1 MKIQSQSKIISGS
14 KGIILMA
21 ILNFSSILVFSQQ
34 AAIVIS
40 PVADAY
46 VWGSTSGTPVP
57 NVSNY
62 GSSTSLQVKFVSGS
76 PTVTR
81 WSFLKFDLSSQGII
95 TLAKATIRLYLS
107 GNGGATIPSTITL
120 SETDAGWTETDITYF
135 NCPKTKTVSRIA
147 SCVIPYPLSTGYYE
161 WDITD
166 YLLTKLSTGNFVFSL
181 MLNQDT
187 NPVNQTASFN
197 SRENTSNKPQLVINP
212 FEKVTSITLDNPTA
226 NVYVNSQFQLTATV
240 LPSYATNKTI
250 HWTSDNTAVAT
261 VDASGLIRGVTFGN
275 ATITATTQDGNK
287 IATCNVTVSNGTI
300 PVTGI
305 TLSPTSTSLLV
316 GATQQFTATVSP
328 LGATKKAVDWQSDNT
343 NVATVS
349 STGLVTAKNEGT
361 ATITVTTVDGSFSA
375 SSAVTVSKFVSLTGV
390 SFSPDSAAIAVGKT
404 FQLTPVYLPLN
415 ATNKAFRC
423 VSSNVKVATVDSISG
438 LITGVGAGTT
448 IITLTSQDGSLKA
461 DFKISVYGISIKLP
475 NVIGS
480 NMVLQQ
486 DMLVPLWGWGPPN
499 ESVVITASWGQTA
512 TATADNSG
520 KWKAKLQT
528 PKAIPGDTQTKHSL
542 VFSGKNNTVALTNI
556 LIGDVYLC
564 AGQSNMVYHM
574 TNVLDSINEI
584 NAAIYPN
591 IRLNDI
597 DPNSQYKVWDNN
609 GGSWVEC
616 SPTSVPNFSAVAYYF
631 ARELYNNKNINIPI
645 GLLSPAVSGSCC
657 QAWVRREALAADA
670 ELKSLFLDPYDNN
683 PNLTVG
689 TAATILYNGMIAPII
704 PFGLK
709 GFVWYQGE
717 TNAVLSSYTSY
728 FKLNAAMINDWRK
741 LWGQGDVPFYFVQLP
756 AHTTKPPE
764 FRDQQTNLLTVPNTG
779 MAVTLDL
786 ADADLSQ
793 IHPHNK
799 KDVGIRLALWAQAKL
814 YGQNVTYTG
823 PFYKSMKV
831 ETNKIR
837 ISFLPASLGSGLA
850 SRNGLALDNFQI
862 AGADNNFVTAMA
874 VIDGNDVLVSANSVS
889 APAKVAFAYTNTATP
904 NLMNKEGITACPF
917 RTDRWN
923 DAINILSPA
932 AIYNLSINVKDT
944 SAAVIPSVDV
954 TLNSF
959 SSSVTATTDQSGNA
973 YFNNLASGMYSVSA
987 TISGYTQLTNLSL
1000 ITPTQN
1006 TGNIILKP
1014 LSTGIENHFEDNP
1027 VSIYPSNPTDY
1038 IHLKLSKQYK
1048 TLKIQIVDFTA
1059 KLQYSS
1065 CVENPTEELS
1075 IDLTHFPKGFYIIR
1089 VSSQGLTESAKFFL
1103 R

>member
-1 MKIQSQSKIISGS
+1 
-14 KGIILMA
+14 MA
-21 ILNFSSILVFSQQ
+21 ILSFSSLFVFSQQ
-34 AAIVIS
+34 AALVIS

-46 VWGSTSGTPVP
+46 VWGATSGTPVP

-62 GSSTSLQVKFVSGS
+62 GSATSLQVKFVSGS

-81 WSFLKFDLSSQGII
+81 WSFLKFDLTSQGIS
-95 TLAKATIRLYLS
+95 TLAKAKLRLYLS

-120 SETDAGWTETDITYF
+120 SETDAGWTETDITYT

-166 YLLTKLSTGNFVFSL
+166 YLLAKLSNGNFVFSL
-181 MLNQDT
+181 MLDQDT

-197 SRENTSNKPQLVINP
+197 SKENAANKPQLLINP
-212 FEKVTSITLDNPTA
+212 FEKVTSISLDYPTA
-226 NVYVNSQFQLTATV
+226 NVYVNSLFQLTATI
-240 LPSYATNKTI
+240 LPAYATNKTI
-250 HWTSDNTAVAT
+250 QWTSSNTAIAT
-261 VDASGLIRGVTFGN
+261 VDASGLIQGVTPGN
-275 ATITATTQDGNK
+275 TTISASTQDGNK
-287 IATCNVTVSNGTI
+287 IATCIVTVSNGTI
-300 PVTGI
+300 PVSGI
-305 TLSPTSTSLLV
+305 TLSHTFSSLLI
-316 GATQQFTATVSP
+316 GATQQLTATVSP
-328 LGATKKAVDWQSDNT
+328 FGATNKTVNWQSDNT

-375 SSAVTVSKFVSLTGV
+375 STTVTVSKFVSLSGV

-404 FQLTPVYLPLN
+404 FQLTPVYTPSN

-438 LITGVGAGTT
+438 IISGVGAGTT
-448 IITLTSQDGSLKA
+448 IITLSSQDGGQKA
-461 DFKISVYGISIKLP
+461 DFKISVYGTSIKLP

-486 DMLVPLWGWGPPN
+486 DMQVPLWGWGLPN
-499 ESVVITASWGQTA
+499 DIVQITASWGQTA
-512 TATADNSG
+512 SAIVDSNG
-520 KWKAKLQT
+520 KWRTKIQT
-528 PKAIPGDTQTKHSL
+528 PKAVAGDIQTKHI
-542 VFSGKNNTVALTNI
+542 VAFVGRNNTVTLTNI

-584 NAAIYPN
+584 NAANYPN

-597 DPNSQYKVWDNN
+597 DPNSQYKVCDNN

-616 SPTSVPNFSAVAYYF
+616 SPATVPNFSAVAYYF
-631 ARELYNNKNINIPI
+631 ARELYNTKNINIPI

-657 QAWVRREALAADA
+657 QAWIRREALAADA

-683 PNLTVG
+683 PNLVVG
-689 TAATILYNGMIAPII
+689 TAASILYNGMIAPVI

-717 TNAVLSSYTSY
+717 ANAVLSSYTSY
-728 FKLNAAMINDWRK
+728 FKLNAALINDWRK
-741 LWGQGDVPFYFVQLP
+741 LWGQGDVPFYYVQLP
-756 AHTTKPPE
+756 AHTTKSPE
-764 FRDQQTNLLTVPNTG
+764 FRDQQTKLLTVPNTG

-786 ADADLSQ
+786 ADADVSQ
-793 IHPHNK
+793 IHPHDK
-799 KDVGIRLALWAQAKL
+799 KDVGIRLARWAEAKL
-814 YGQNVTYTG
+814 YGQNITYTG
-823 PFYKSMKV
+823 PVYKSMKV

-837 ISFLPASLGSGLA
+837 VSFHPASVGSGLA
-850 SRNGLALDNFQI
+850 SRNDLALDNFQI
-862 AGADNNFVTAMA
+862 AGADNNFVTASA
-874 VIDGNDVLVSANSVS
+874 VIDGNDLLVSAASV
-889 APAKVAFAYTNTATP
+889 ANPAKVAFAYSNTPKP

-923 DAINILSPA
+923 DAINILPAA

-944 SAAVIPSVDV
+944 SDALIQGALV
-954 TLNSF
+954 TLSSF
-959 SSSVTATTDQSGNA
+959 SSSLTATTDLSGNA
-973 YFNNLASGMYSVSA
+973 TFSNLASGVYSVSA
-987 TISGYTQLTNLSL
+987 AKSGYTQLTNLSL

-1014 LSTGIENHFEDNP
+1014 LPTGIENHFDDNSI
-1027 VSIYPSNPTDY
+1027 SIYPSNPTDC

-1065 CVENPTEELS
+1065 CVENPAEELS
-1075 IDLTHFPKGFYIIR
+1075 IDLTHFPKGFYMIR
-1089 VSSQGLTESAKFFL
+1089 VSSQDLTESAKFIL